1 MIISFSGLDGVGK
14 TTQITY
20 LMEYMKSKGLKC
32 CSVYDISPDIRY
44 HNKKDLLCYYDYF
57 QTFDVI
63 HTRFRMNSDA
73 NNKIIN
79 ELEHSPVIPN
89 HSLAMQAAHQGY
101 YDAKE
106 WFDTVTF
113 PLLSNSQKIF
123 IYDRY
128 SWDEIAFKTFYG
140 CSLEYMEKL
149 YVHIKKPRIS
159 FICTANASTIMKRN
173 SGRPDEKITLYT
185 SLDYINQLRN
195 IFSKLAIA
203 HNLCQMNMESSA
215 ENIHKKII
223 NYIDPLFKY

>member
-1 MIISFSGLDGVGK
+1 MIISFSGLDGAGK

-20 LMEYMKSKGLKC
+20 LMEYLKRKGLKC

-73 NNKIIN
+73 NSKIIN
-79 ELEHSPVIPN
+79 ELEHSLVIPN

-101 YDAKE
+101 SDAKE

-113 PLLSNSQKIF
+113 PLIANSKKIF

-140 CSLEYMEKL
+140 CSLDYMEKL
-149 YVHIKKPRIS
+149 YAHIKKPRNS
-159 FICTANASTIMKRN
+159 FICTADASTIMKRN
-173 SGRPDEKITLYT
+173 SGRPDENIILYT
-185 SLDYINQLRN
+185 SLDYIDKLSN
-195 IFSKLAIA
+195 IFAKLAIV
-203 HNLCQMNMESSA
+203 HNLCQINMESSV
-215 ENIHKKII
+215 ENIHKKIVS
-223 NYIDPLFKY
+223 YIDNLLK